1 MGAAGLGAVP
11 AADGTADEPDV
22 DGPGDAA
29 ACAAAVGATD
39 VLVFRRV
46 GPGTWAHVGGVGR
59 GAGWA
64 GIVEAEEA
72 SEPMLR
78 EALVAAA
85 PVRVLAGTPARV
97 VGPYYAGTAVLQR
110 LGDELVVVWGHPAR
124 SDALLAAGTAALLGA
139 AEQVLRAAEDGGPA
153 RRLGDELEVLHAVQR
168 LTAGIG
174 RPLTA
179 TLEHV
184 ASVAVDALSCAAV
197 AVWVSSG
204 QFAVAQRGEGLRSTA
219 GLDAVLAGPLGTSP
233 RRRVC
238 QDATGAP
245 LPPPLAPD
253 DGVVAYLLHPFAEEL
268 GGGLLAV
275 HRSESPRGF
284 TSLCRRVAAQVA
296 DAAAVLL
303 QVARARAVLEGQL
316 AEIRGQLGTDALT
329 GVASRHRWDEELTR
343 AQQLVDDGTA
353 VTVALVDLDDLKMVN
368 DTYGHATGDVLLQ
381 VCAAAL
387 AGSLRGATDL
397 VARVGGDEFAVLV
410 PAAADAAGLAQRLRA
425 GLEGLHTPDGLPVRA
440 SVGAAVC
447 PPAGRV
453 SAALQAADSAMYADK
468 RRRRS

>member
-1 MGAAGLGAVP
+1 VP

-22 DGPGDAA
+22 DGPADAA
-29 ACAAAVGATD
+29 ACVAAVGARD

-72 SEPMLR
+72 GEPMLR
-78 EALVAAA
+78 EALVATA
-85 PVRVLAGTPARV
+85 PIRLLAGTPARV

-110 LGDELVVVWGHPAR
+110 LGDELVVLWGHPAR
-124 SDALLAAGTAALLGA
+124 SDALLAATTAELLTV
-139 AEQVLRAAEDGGPA
+139 AEQVLRTAEEDGPA

-168 LTAGIG
+168 LTAGLG

-184 ASVAVDALSCAAV
+184 ASVAVDALSCSAV
-197 AVWVSSG
+197 AVWVSAG
-204 QFAVAQRGEGLRSTA
+204 QFAVAQRGEGLRSTT
-219 GLDAVLAGPLGTSP
+219 GLDAVLRDLLDTAP

-238 QDATGAP
+238 QDATAAP
-245 LPPPLAPD
+245 LPPPLAPG
-253 DGVVAYLLHPFAEEL
+253 DGVVAYLLQPFGEQL

-275 HRSESPRGF
+275 HRSDAPRGF
-284 TSLCRRVAAQVA
+284 TSLCRRVAEQIT

-303 QVARARAVLEGQL
+303 QVAQARAVLEGQL

-329 GVASRHRWDEELTR
+329 GVASRHRWDEELSR
-343 AQQLVDDGTA
+343 AQQLVDYGTA

-368 DTYGHATGDVLLQ
+368 DTYGHATGDVLLR
-381 VCAAAL
+381 VCADAL

-410 PAAADAAGLAQRLRA
+410 PAAADAAGLAARLRA
-425 GLEGLHTPDGLPVRA
+425 GLEDLHTPDGLPVRA

-447 PPAGRV
+447 PPAGTV
-453 SAALQAADSAMYADK
+453 AAAVREADAAMYADK